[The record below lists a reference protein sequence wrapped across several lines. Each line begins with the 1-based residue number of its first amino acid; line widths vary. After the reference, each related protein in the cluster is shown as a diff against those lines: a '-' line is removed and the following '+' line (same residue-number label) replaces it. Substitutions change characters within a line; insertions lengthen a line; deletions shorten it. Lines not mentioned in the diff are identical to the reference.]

1 MLTVIK
7 RGLSFGL
14 TSGVITT
21 LGLLIGLAASTNSK
35 SVVLSGIIMIAIAD
49 ALSDA
54 MGMHVSEEEGT
65 HDANRQVWQATFS
78 TFAGKFI
85 AALTFTLPIL
95 LFDAL
100 IVGVICSIIW
110 SVFLLAIFSWHL
122 ARMHKTNAFKVIGE
136 HLLIAS
142 IVIMITYFLGTM
154 LKA

>member
-35 SVVLSGIIMIAIAD
+35 AVVLSGIIMIAIAD

-65 HDANRQVWQATFS
+65 HDAHRQVWLATFS
-78 TFAGKFI
+78 TFTGKFM
-85 AALTFTLPIL
+85 AALTFALPII
-95 LFDAL
+95 LFDTL
-100 IVGVICSIIW
+100 IAGVICNILWGI
-110 SVFLLAIFSWHL
+110 FLLTIFSWHL
-122 ARMHKTNAFKVIGE
+122 ARLHKTNAFKVIGE
-136 HLLIAS
+136 HLFIAT
-142 IVIMITYFLGTM
+142 IVIVITYFLGM
-154 LKA
+154 WLKV